1 MKKKDKDKTEITEEM
16 EESLKETERVEEIED
31 TSEETPLEAELEALK
46 DRYLRLQAEYSN
58 YRRRTTEE
66 KSNIYKLANER
77 LIGELLPVL
86 DNFERA
92 LSTMEKEKE
101 AKPYLD
107 GVELIQKS
115 FIQVL
120 EKEGL
125 AVIEACG
132 EEFDPNFHHAVLMEE
147 TEDKEAGIILEELEK
162 GYTLKEKVI
171 RPTMVIVS
179 K

>member
-1 MKKKDKDKTEITEEM
+1 MDKKKKEEKLKEQETEELI
-16 EESLKETERVEEIED
+16 EEVPEEEKEEKN
-31 TSEETPLEAELEALK
+31 PLEEELASLN

-66 KSNIYKLANER
+66 KANIYKLANER
-77 LIGELLPVL
+77 LIQEILPVL

-92 LSTMEKEKE
+92 LTLMEEDE
-101 AKPYLD
+101 GAKPYLE
-107 GVELIQKS
+107 GVELIQKTLS
-115 FIQVL
+115 QVL

-125 AVIEACG
+125 SQIEAYG
-132 EEFDPNFHHAVLMEE
+132 KEFDPNFHHAVLMEE
-147 TEDKEAGIILEELEK
+147 RDDLEAGVILEELEK

>member
-1 MKKKDKDKTEITEEM
+1 MEKKKKDKKLKEQETEEVL
-16 EESLKETERVEEIED
+16 EEVLEEEVEEEKN
-31 TSEETPLEAELEALK
+31 PLEEELASLN

-66 KSNIYKLANER
+66 KANIYKLANER
-77 LIGELLPVL
+77 LIQEILPVL

-92 LSTMEKEKE
+92 LSLMEEDE
-101 AKPYLD
+101 GAKPYLE
-107 GVELIQKS
+107 GVELIQKTL
-115 FIQVL
+115 IQVL

-125 AVIEACG
+125 NQIEACG
-132 EEFDPNFHHAVLMEE
+132 KEFDPNFHHAVLMEE
-147 TEDKEAGIILEELEK
+147 REDLEAGVILEELEK
-162 GYTLKEKVI
+162 GYTLKGKVI